1 MHLTEE
7 QMHVLSEFL
16 NNMPGIKNNNGN
28 VNFNLSDL
36 QQNHR
41 VQLLN
46 YVRKCLDKNAKNE
59 KRKEKD
65 RMRRANPDRNGMES
79 ASQSSFVQQ

>member
-1 MHLTEE
+1 MHLTAE